1 MAICVIKQVASL
13 QFPSDFRPPLDKF
26 NFNKENNE
34 IWKQSVGRLWSGD
47 RSLQLIDAYAEMT

>member
-13 QFPSDFRPPLDKF
+13 QLPSDLRPPLDRF

-34 IWKQSVGRLWSGD
+34 IWKQSAGRLRSGD
-47 RSLQLIDAYAEMT
+47 RSLQLTDACAEMM